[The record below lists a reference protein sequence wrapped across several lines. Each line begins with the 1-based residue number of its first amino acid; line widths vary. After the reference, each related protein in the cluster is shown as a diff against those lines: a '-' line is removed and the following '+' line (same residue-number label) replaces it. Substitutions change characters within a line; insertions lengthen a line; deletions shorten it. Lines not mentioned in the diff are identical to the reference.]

1 MLNHE
6 DHEGTWYASS
16 DDYGAYRVR
25 HQVMDMGAYEF
36 AFQFLVAISSH
47 NNNAKLLSA
56 FDSLVFFWWPMHQQ
70 LVQWNNIW
78 LCMYVSYHKTNLEV

>member
-1 MLNHE
+1 MKIMKAL
-6 DHEGTWYASS
+6 DM
-16 DDYGAYRVR
+16 

-56 FDSLVFFWWPMHQQ
+56 F
-70 LVQWNNIW
+70 
-78 LCMYVSYHKTNLEV
+78 K

>member
-1 MLNHE
+1 
-6 DHEGTWYASS
+6 
-16 DDYGAYRVR
+16 
-25 HQVMDMGAYEF
+25 
-36 AFQFLVAISSH
+36 VAISSH